1 MQLTSVNH
9 IQLLY
14 TITMFRFV
22 EGYTASSKTDA
33 PSKKQKR
40 QKRKP
45 TELIETQAIEGSDA
59 PSKKKQTRQKK
70 QKLTEPIETQ
80 PIEGSDAPPK
90 KKQKRQKKK
99 KPTEPIEPQ
108 PVEGSHETTSPAV
121 LTQEQIN
128 ERNSRLLA
136 EQGQKAVTTALENR
150 PKNTTKAYKKAQ
162 SEWVSFCSKW
172 QFEDG
177 EFVTSDK
184 LLWFTNEIV
193 LERRVRLPKT
203 AQSVTQSEGLLE
215 EDTALVHEIVDG
227 LVEGTKDN
235 PKEQD
240 GTPLKYNTVRLWV
253 SAVMDLYHVQ
263 IARGLHSLPS
273 PKGFGVKGAL
283 KDVQAK
289 TFQRIRELHEDR
301 ALNTILDSYTKEDLH
316 AFVSWCWQKATVKD
330 VESYQRTLL
339 DFLMGHYF
347 LVRGDQRRRAELAD
361 MFILHLPNESATQQC
376 MCWIFVFDNG
386 KTNST
391 GRKQYLGSIRHRD
404 PLVCPIGALA
414 FYLFTRFHYKKEA
427 WPSLHS
433 LKDWDRIKLLRG
445 GSDREHALNEKTHRE
460 WINRVFE
467 GIGFSSSKS
476 THAGRR
482 TGAQWAEILGVPED
496 EVRVV

>member
-40 QKRKP
+40 QKQKFTELKP
-45 TELIETQAIEGSDA
+45 TEGSDA
-59 PSKKKQTRQKK
+59 PPKKKQTRQKK

-80 PIEGSDAPPK
+80 PIEGSDSPPK

-99 KPTEPIEPQ
+99 KPTRPIEQQ
-108 PVEGSHETTSPAV
+108 PVEGSQAA

-162 SEWVSFCSKW
+162 SEWALFCSKW

-177 EFVTSDK
+177 EFVTSEK

-203 AQSVTQSEGLLE
+203 AQSATQSEGLLE

-301 ALNTILDSYTKEDLH
+301 ALNTILDSYTKEDLD
-316 AFVSWCWQKATVKD
+316 AFVSWCWHKATVKD

-427 WPSLHS
+427 WPSLCS

-496 EVRVV
+496 EVSGLKF